1 MRPLCGIRVID
12 FGHVWAGPYCA
23 ATLADLG
30 AEVIKIESFKRIDVH
45 RRQGPYPGNQ
55 PGLNR
60 SGVWN
65 AQNRGKKSVALDLT
79 AEEDRERAKDLVR
92 HGDVVI
98 ENFSPGVMKKLG
110 LDYDVLR
117 SVKPNIIM
125 ASLSAFGQQGPQRA
139 YVGYGPSLDAWS
151 GLCSLNT
158 YPDGL
163 PQAIGG
169 MFPDTASALYACFAI
184 VAALERRDATG
195 EGRYIDLSEL
205 EVSAL
210 LLADLLVQF
219 PGEEIPSAYAGDSD
233 PYCFP
238 QGTYPCAGD
247 DEWITLSIEDEA
259 SWAGLCDV
267 LGEPA
272 WAGDA
277 ALRTLEGR
285 RERGDAID
293 AAIRRWTSARTSRAA
308 FNALQAHNVPA
319 GIALTIPELLKDD
332 QMLARGFF
340 REVEHPEV
348 GRQTIYAPIWRFDG
362 EAGETRPAPLL
373 GADTDEILNVLLGS
387 RKLG

>member
-1 MRPLCGIRVID
+1 MRPLSGIRVID

-65 AQNRGKKSVALDLT
+65 AQNRSKKSVTLDLT
-79 AEEDRERAKDLVR
+79 DEADRERAKDLVR

-110 LDYDVLR
+110 LDYGVLR
-117 SVKPNIIM
+117 TLKPNIIM
-125 ASLSAFGQQGPQRA
+125 ASLSAFGQQGPQST

-151 GLCSLNT
+151 GLCSLNA

-184 VAALERRDATG
+184 VAALERRDVTG

-205 EVSAL
+205 EVSTL

-247 DEWITLSIEDEA
+247 DEWVTLSIEDEA
-259 SWAGLCDV
+259 SWAGLTFPQ
-267 LGEPA
+267 E
-272 WAGDA
+272 
-277 ALRTLEGR
+277 
-285 RERGDAID
+285 
-293 AAIRRWTSARTSRAA
+293 
-308 FNALQAHNVPA
+308 
-319 GIALTIPELLKDD
+319 
-332 QMLARGFF
+332 
-340 REVEHPEV
+340 
-348 GRQTIYAPIWRFDG
+348 WR
-362 EAGETRPAPLL
+362 
-373 GADTDEILNVLLGS
+373 
-387 RKLG
+387 

>member
-1 MRPLCGIRVID
+1 MIPLSGIRVVD

-30 AEVIKIESFKRIDVH
+30 AEVIKIESLKRIDVH
-45 RRQGPYPGNQ
+45 RRQGPYPGNE

-65 AQNRGKKSVALDLT
+65 AQNRNKKSVALDLT
-79 AEEDRERAKDLVR
+79 DDVDCARAKELVR
-92 HGDVVI
+92 QSDIVI

-117 SVKPNIIM
+117 TLRPNIIM
-125 ASLSAFGQQGPQRA
+125 ASLSAFGQQGPQSK

-151 GLCSLNT
+151 GLCSLNA
-158 YPDGL
+158 YADGV

-184 VAALERRDATG
+184 IAALERRDATG
-195 EGRYIDLSEL
+195 EGRYIDMSEL
-205 EVSAL
+205 EVSTL

-219 PGEEIPSAYAGDSD
+219 PGEEIPSDFIGDSD

-238 QGTYPCAGD
+238 QGTYPCDGD
-247 DEWITLSIEDEA
+247 DEWIALSVEDDA
-259 SWAGLCDV
+259 SWQGLCEV
-267 LGEPA
+267 LGERA
-272 WAGDA
+272 WANDA
-277 ALRTLEGR
+277 ALRTVEGR
-285 RERGDAID
+285 RERCQAID
-293 AAIRRWTSARTSRAA
+293 SAIKRWTGARNPRDA
-308 FNALQAHNVPA
+308 FNELQAHNVPA
-319 GIALTIPELLKDD
+319 GIALTIPALLEDD
-332 QMLARGFF
+332 QMRAREFF

-348 GRQTIYAPIWRFDG
+348 GRHTIYAPIWRFDG
-362 EAGETRPAPLL
+362 QAGETRPAPLL
-373 GADTDEILNVLLGS
+373 GQDTNDILNRLLDT